1 MMTLLGH
8 DPHMSYVERAAVL
21 AAQGIA
27 LWDVLGVCE
36 RKGSLDASIVSD
48 SEIANDFGRFFLEHP
63 QIDRVFFNGR
73 KAEQVF
79 FARVLPTLSDDL
91 ARVQYRCLP
100 STSPAMASFSFEQ
113 KLALWRQI
121 LE

>member
-1 MMTLLGH
+1 MMTLLGR

-21 AAQGIA
+21 VAQGIA

-48 SEIANDFGRFFLEHP
+48 SEIANDFERFFVEHP
-63 QIDRVFFNGR
+63 RIDRVFFNGR
-73 KAEQVF
+73 KAEKVF

-91 ARVQYRCLP
+91 ASFQYGCLP
-100 STSPAMASFSFEQ
+100 STSPTMASLSFEQ